1 MQILVLFA
9 EGEMNAMSYSL
20 DMAVGRL
27 EPMETEMEMSPLP
40 SCLAALV
47 VAMVHALLCLGQ
59 APLGNNPRLEGRFE
73 HPLAT

>member
-1 MQILVLFA
+1 MN
-9 EGEMNAMSYSL
+9 EMSFLL

-40 SCLAALV
+40 SCLAAPV
-47 VAMVHALLCLGQ
+47 VVMVHALLCLGQ
-59 APLGNNPRLEGRFE
+59 ALLGNNRRLQSRFE